1 MASDI
6 TVVVDRRGRTTP
18 LGDFVFGL
26 LEQSGK
32 SVSQL
37 SRDANLS
44 RSFLYLLK
52 DDRQVPSLDSLVTL
66 FEAVG
71 VDEVRIADSD
81 EPGELALVI
90 DGRPWWVR
98 LPSSSRRAERSRSA
112 LQALSAPTTMSLD
125 AGMAGAL
132 PLSAARP
139 ASYSRDSG
147 SRDSGSRD
155 SGSRDSGF
163 ARKNRTDDRQR
174 LLGELLAAAGALD
187 KPRLELLLE
196 HAKLLAKG

>member
-18 LGDFVFGL
+18 LGDFVFRL

-71 VDEVRIADSD
+71 VDEVRIADPD

-90 DGRPWWVR
+90 EGRPWWVR
-98 LPSSSRRAERSRSA
+98 LPSSSRRAARSRSA
-112 LQALSAPTTMSLD
+112 LQTLSAPSASMSYDLGSDD
-125 AGMAGAL
+125 AVVVG
-132 PLSAARP
+132 SAP

-147 SRDSGSRD
+147 FSRKT
-155 SGSRDSGF
+155 
-163 ARKNRTDDRQR
+163 ATDDRQR
-174 LLGELLAAAGALD
+174 LLGELLAAASALD
-187 KPRLELLLE
+187 KQRLELLVE
-196 HAKLLAKG
+196 NAKLLGST

>member
-71 VDEVRIADSD
+71 VDAVRIADPG
-81 EPGELALVI
+81 EPGELALEVE
-90 DGRPWWVR
+90 GRPWWVR
-98 LPSSSRRAERSRSA
+98 LPGSNRRAARSRSA
-112 LQALSAPTTMSLD
+112 LQTLSSPPPPSYDDLRSD
-125 AGMAGAL
+125 AAMG
-132 PLSAARP
+132 SAAP
-139 ASYSRDSG
+139 ASYSRDTNF
-147 SRDSGSRD
+147 SRKG
-155 SGSRDSGF
+155 
-163 ARKNRTDDRQR
+163 RTDDRQR
-174 LLGELLAAAGALD
+174 LLGELLQAAGSLD
-187 KPRLELLLE
+187 KQRLELLVE
-196 HAKLLAKG
+196 NAKLLGKG

>member
-18 LGDFVFGL
+18 LGDFVFRL

-71 VDEVRIADSD
+71 VDEVRIADTD

-98 LPSSSRRAERSRSA
+98 LPSSSRRAARSRSA
-112 LQALSAPTTMSLD
+112 LQTLSAPSPSMSALALD
-125 AGMAGAL
+125 DVAGAPVL
-132 PLSAARP
+132 MGAAP
-139 ASYSRDSG
+139 ASYSRDTSF
-147 SRDSGSRD
+147 SR
-155 SGSRDSGF
+155 
-163 ARKNRTDDRQR
+163 KTRTDDRQR
-174 LLGELLAAAGALD
+174 LLGELLTAAGALD
-187 KPRLELLLE
+187 KQRLELLVE
-196 HAKLLAKG
+196 NAKLLGNG

>member
-18 LGDFVFGL
+18 LGDFVFRL

-98 LPSSSRRAERSRSA
+98 LPSSSRRAARSRSA
-112 LQALSAPTTMSLD
+112 LQTLNAPSLSASAMSYD
-125 AGMAGAL
+125 VGADEPL
-132 PLSAARP
+132 LLSAAP

-147 SRDSGSRD
+147 
-155 SGSRDSGF
+155 F
-163 ARKNRTDDRQR
+163 TRKTRTDDRQR

-187 KPRLELLLE
+187 KQRLELLVE
-196 HAKLLAKG
+196 NAKLLGSS

>member
-18 LGDFVFGL
+18 LGDFVFRL

-71 VDEVRIADSD
+71 VDEVRIADSN

-90 DGRPWWVR
+90 DGRQWWVR
-98 LPSSSRRAERSRSA
+98 LPSSSRRAARSRSA
-112 LQALSAPTTMSLD
+112 LQTLSSPSPSMSAMPYD
-125 AGMAGAL
+125 DVAGAPVL
-132 PLSAARP
+132 MSAAP

-147 SRDSGSRD
+147 
-155 SGSRDSGF
+155 F
-163 ARKNRTDDRQR
+163 TRKNRTDDRQR

-187 KPRLELLLE
+187 KQRLELLVE
-196 HAKLLAKG
+196 NAKLLGSS